1 MSNLKHRAFVSQ
13 GVSVT
18 LGKLAECMSG
28 CKTWSEVC
36 KWNVKFQCP
45 NTTEFFC
52 VSPSWHWKW
61 KMGESKA
68 KNVSLCHRKS
78 GSEMLS
84 FGLASNQ
91 PFLDFFTSRNG
102 WRTCLAHP
110 SFSPALP
117 PYIPVQKQLIWQTLW
132 WQHSEWST
140 AQRACLRVPYQALLG
155 PAALEKS
162 DLWSDR
168 LCKCKC
174 NSYLPPKFSL
184 LGSRT
189 AIPC

>member
-1 MSNLKHRAFVSQ
+1 MVPLNTFPCRDHLFKHEMSNLKHRAFVSQ

-140 AQRACLRVPYQALLG
+140 AQRACLSPLPGTA
-155 PAALEKS
+155 
-162 DLWSDR
+162 WSSCTGEVR
-168 LCKCKC
+168 
-174 NSYLPPKFSL
+174 FVIWQ
-184 LGSRT
+184 T
-189 AIPC
+189 VQMQV